1 MPPNLHPSPHPLLL
15 LTYLP
20 TTTKTH
26 THRASEPLLITTTT
40 RSSLLPLL
48 YYYHYYYSITTTIA
62 TTTTTTTTTI
72 LLQITTTTTTT
83 TPLLLLQVV
92 PVTGKEEEEEK
103 ASRCCL
109 PADASRRRSDLPTIS
124 ATLPACLPAYARD
137 LASATMPRRCERP
150 SRRLHYHRS
159 SSSRQTF
166 VRQRHISRRPLDG

>member
-92 PVTGKEEEEEK
+92 PVTGKEEEEEEK

-166 VRQRHISRRPLDG
+166 VRQRHISR